1 MIRSLR
7 PLPVQRLQRLL
18 SPLSPPM
25 AAVFSAKV
33 IDGTTIAKSLHL
45 CLVLGDNIDHTTPGH
60 FAITLPRGSMRSSPN
75 TPAFSRN

>member
-25 AAVFSAKV
+25 AAAISAKV

-45 CLVLGDNIDHTTPGH
+45 CIVLGDNIDYTTPGH
-60 FAITLPRGSMRSSPN
+60 FVITLPRGSMRSSPN